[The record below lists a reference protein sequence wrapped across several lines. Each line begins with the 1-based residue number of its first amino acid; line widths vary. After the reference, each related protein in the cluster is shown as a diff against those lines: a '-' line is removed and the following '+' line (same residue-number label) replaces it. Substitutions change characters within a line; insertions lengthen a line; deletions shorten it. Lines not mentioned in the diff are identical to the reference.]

1 MKLFKKGLVLFTTMA
16 AFLGVGS
23 VCRAEIIPPKGPGQ
37 IGLSA
42 VVLCDTLNVREER
55 SSDSE
60 AVKALHYGDKLM
72 VTTQKD
78 GWSECVLS
86 DDVNAG
92 PEGWVNSAYIAV
104 DPAWF
109 KADETTTVYAW
120 NDTDALKVGQVSK
133 DTTLPILKD
142 DGKWLVV
149 SLRGASGW
157 IQKKDAGVSAASD
170 QSKKAAETESSA
182 KEADTKKKNEQS
194 GDSSDQAD
202 WFTVYAKD
210 GSTANIRHA
219 EGAMFEDAKGR
230 TYSHSEAYYYYCIT
244 TDVTYASDPSVWDNQ
259 NVNVEGD
266 NPGLTGRDYGE
277 NDDADEYGLT
287 GRDYGENDDYDY
299 DDDDNNGLTGRDYG
313 ENDGYDYDDD
323 NDGLTGRDYG
333 ENEEYQW
340 TGADFGE
347 NPDYEYDEN

>member
-1 MKLFKKGLVLFTTMA
+1 MNLFKKGLVLFTTMA

-55 SSDSE
+55 STDSE
-60 AVKALHYGDKLM
+60 SVKTLHYGDKLM

-86 DDVNAG
+86 DAVDAG

-109 KADETTTVYAW
+109 KAEETTTVYA
-120 NDTDALKVGQVSK
+120 TDALKVGQVSK
-133 DTTLPILKD
+133 DTTMPILKD

-157 IQKKDAGVSAASD
+157 IQKKDAGVSDASD
-170 QSKKAAETESSA
+170 QSKKAAGTESSA
-182 KEADTKKKNEQS
+182 KEADTNKKNEQS
-194 GDSSDQAD
+194 GDSSDQAQAD

-210 GSTANIRHA
+210 GSTANIRHT
-219 EGAMFEDAKGR
+219 EGAMFEDGKGR
-230 TYSHSEAYYYYCIT
+230 TYSHSEPYYYYCIT

-259 NVNVEGD
+259 NINVEGD
-266 NPGLTGRDYGE
+266 NNGD
-277 NDDADEYGLT
+277 ND
-287 GRDYGENDDYDY
+287 
-299 DDDDNNGLTGRDYG
+299 GLTGRDYG